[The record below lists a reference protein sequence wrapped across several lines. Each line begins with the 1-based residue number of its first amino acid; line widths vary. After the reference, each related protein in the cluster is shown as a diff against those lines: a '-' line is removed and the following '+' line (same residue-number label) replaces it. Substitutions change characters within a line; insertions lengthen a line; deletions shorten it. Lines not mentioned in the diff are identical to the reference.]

1 MKLVTL
7 TLCGF
12 IFISPA
18 VAQSTNCRPLP
29 AGGYHCSD
37 GLRATPYPDGGLLFN
52 DGTRSRP
59 QPGGGFEID
68 TSNTIREPVSR
79 PGRICIKDI
88 YGQCR

>member
-1 MKLVTL
+1 MKLVIL

-12 IFISPA
+12 VFISPA

-29 AGGYHCSD
+29 GGGYQCSD

-59 QPGGGFEID
+59 LPGGGFYID
-68 TSNTIREPVSR
+68 SSNTRREPEGLQR
-79 PGRICIKDI
+79 QICPKDNYGR
-88 YGQCR
+88 CR